1 MKQNSTCEDHHGF
14 SPLIALYIACV
25 PFAEKGSYEVSSE
38 FNFNICQMFL
48 SDVTVT
54 VNEGDNITLNCS
66 LSGPNINWTFQGKLS
81 ETGQNLTISTITRH
95 QSGAYMCHNGTSG
108 LGEQHNVT
116 VECKCRSCN
125 FSRMNFCKFLVL
137 QLW

>member
-1 MKQNSTCEDHHGF
+1 M
-14 SPLIALYIACV
+14 YIACM
-25 PFAEKGSYEVSSE
+25 PFAEKGLCEVSSE

-81 ETGQNLTISTITRH
+81 ETRQNLTISAITRD
-95 QSGAYMCHNGTSG
+95 QSGAYMCCNGTSR
-108 LGEQHNVT
+108 EQHNVT

-125 FSRMNFCKFLVL
+125 FSRMNFCTFSVL